1 MKEPTQEEIQECVNN
16 TVKQALKTLTKDT
29 KQASYEI
36 ETILQKLQD
45 KYETL
50 DFDIRVDFVKGIEG
64 TTHLCYIG
72 VKLI

>member
-1 MKEPTQEEIQECVNN
+1 MIEPTQEEIQECVNN
-16 TVKQALKTLTKDT
+16 TVKQAIETLIKDT

-36 ETILQKLQD
+36 ETILQQLQD

-50 DFDIRVDFVKGIEG
+50 DFDVSVSQFKSMYG
-64 TTHLCYIG
+64 TEHICFIG

>member
-16 TVKQALKTLTKDT
+16 TV